1 MIEPKLRAHLLDLA
15 DAYAAAEGIK
25 LATVSERAARDHKFL
40 ARLKNG
46 GSNRADAEPS
56 TFTVRRY
63 DDAMA
68 WFRDNW
74 PKGTPWPAG
83 VPRPKVA
90 A

>member
-1 MIEPKLRAHLLDLA
+1 MIEPQLREHLVTLT
-15 DAYAAAEGIK
+15 DAYAAAEG
-25 LATVSERAARDHKFL
+25 LSRSTVAERAARDHKFIN
-40 ARLKNG
+40 KITSG
-46 GSNRADAEPS
+46 GPRKGGEPS
-56 TFTVRRY
+56 SFSVRKY
-63 DDAMA
+63 DEVMA